1 MDARSLIETLKGRG
15 LSLRV
20 EGDRIKVEAPQEPG
34 PETKALL
41 SELRRHREEVK
52 MILAA
57 PKSETPT
64 PETLAASLLVE
75 NEPDEVETILAVW
88 RDIFGMRL
96 DRDQVVRHLE
106 GLRRWQSRWAR

>member
-20 EGDRIKVEAPQEPG
+20 EGDRIKVEAPQEPD

-41 SELRRHREEVK
+41 LELRRHREEVK

-57 PKSETPT
+57 PACWNCNGTTTETK
-64 PETLAASLLVE
+64 
-75 NEPDEVETILAVW
+75 
-88 RDIFGMRL
+88 DIFGET
-96 DRDQVVRHLE
+96 VFVC
-106 GLRRWQSRWAR
+106 WACAKWV